1 MKSLKMLVCVGTL
14 LCGAFAGPGALADAG
29 AIRREA
35 LYDKLDGGVALL
47 VAAPELFTA
56 WRAHRYDPNYF
67 PQEFKQEVAFY
78 YLTGIEESGAA
89 LLIDGKA
96 RRSTLY
102 FRQGTSGDRPPMAI
116 SGYADVK
123 PRSALVADVESL
135 ADRKPTF
142 YLLLGEGD
150 VAIESGVI
158 VASQSPFPE
167 GLGTPTD
174 FQEDLRAAL
183 KTRYPWMQFR
193 NLDPVLALLRAV
205 KDQNEIAVMKAAA
218 QMTARAMLENIRS
231 MKPGVT
237 EGELDGV
244 SRFVCRREGAQ
255 RIPYSEDIQSGPNLL
270 LSYWDFFG
278 NYHKHDRRAQAGE
291 MALIDTACEYNY
303 YQSDMARTVPVS
315 GSFTPSQRASYLLYL
330 QGYKAALAAI
340 RPGATQRDISL
351 ALVNAIRD
359 ARRSLKDEY
368 LIDAADDIISRYESG
383 VPLGHFVDMYVYG
396 AGDAERPLVPGQIL
410 TIEPAMVIK
419 GLLSRIVVEDLI
431 LVTARGHEILTD
443 SVPREPEELRRLMK
457 EDGVL
462 TMFNKSRPA
471 PVVTVG
477 ATVTY

>member
-1 MKSLKMLVCVGTL
+1 MLKAYVIAGSLL
-14 LCGAFAGPGALADAG
+14 LGQFASAG
-29 AIRREA
+29 APADSGTTRREA
-35 LYDKLDGGVALL
+35 LYDKLGGEVALL

-56 WRAHRYDPNYF
+56 WRAHRYDPSYF

-78 YLTGIEESGAA
+78 YLTGVEEPGAA
-89 LLIDGKA
+89 LIIDGKT

-102 FRQGTSGDRPPMAI
+102 LRQGSGDSKPPSAI
-116 SGYADVK
+116 AGYAAVK

-135 ADRKPTF
+135 AERKPTI

-167 GLGTPTD
+167 GLTTPTD

-183 KTRYPWMQFR
+183 TVRFPWMQFR
-193 NLDPVLALLRAV
+193 NLDPVLASLRAI
-205 KDQNEIAVMKAAA
+205 KDPEEIAVMKAAA
-218 QMTARAMLENIRS
+218 QMTSRAMLENIRS

-278 NYHKHDRRAQAGE
+278 NYYKHDRRVQAGE
-291 MALIDTACEYNY
+291 LALIDTACEFNY

-315 GSFTPSQRASYLLYL
+315 GSFTPSQLAGYTLYL
-330 QGYKAALAAI
+330 GGYKAALAAI

-359 ARRSLKDEY
+359 ARRSLKGAY
-368 LIDAADDIISRYESG
+368 LIEAADDIIDRYESG

-396 AGDAERPLVPGQIL
+396 AGDADKPLVPGQIL

-419 GLLSRIVVEDLI
+419 GLASRIVVEDLI
-431 LVTARGHEILTD
+431 LVTAQGNEILTD
-443 SVPREPEELRRLMK
+443 SVPRDPEELRRLMTQ
-457 EDGVL
+457 EGIL
-462 TMFNKSRPA
+462 TFFNKNRPT
-471 PVVTVG
+471 PVATVG
-477 ATVTY
+477 ASATH